1 MCITFP
7 SLPIRCY
14 HGCSTT
20 FSKIVMFGSLG
31 LVQEFIGFFG
41 LPLQHLLLPFLRQRM
56 AFEQVNAK
64 GDTLLGSHDLYL
76 IQTTPPPRS
85 RRQQNMNI
93 HTATYMNHCKLQ
105 SASVSIRAKC
115 QTSSLRGTCM
125 STTLFAA
132 FRQRISRK
140 HWQGAHV
147 GLFNQES
154 QRWYCQ
160 LLCEGKDI
168 AFVSR
173 TLVR

>member
-1 MCITFP
+1 MP
-7 SLPIRCY
+7 SY

-31 LVQEFIGFFG
+31 LVQEFVGFFG

-76 IQTTPPPRS
+76 IQTTDTAT
-85 RRQQNMNI
+85 QEQKATKHE

-140 HWQGAHV
+140 H
-147 GLFNQES
+147 
-154 QRWYCQ
+154 
-160 LLCEGKDI
+160 
-168 AFVSR
+168 
-173 TLVR
+173 